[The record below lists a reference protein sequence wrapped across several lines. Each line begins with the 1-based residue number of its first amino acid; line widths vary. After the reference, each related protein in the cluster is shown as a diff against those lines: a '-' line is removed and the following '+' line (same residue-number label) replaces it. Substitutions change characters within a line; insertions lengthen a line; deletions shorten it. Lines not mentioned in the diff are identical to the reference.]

1 MIFNFYKD
9 IKFTNY
15 FKKMNFFSFLLII
28 FSISTI
34 LLKGLNLGV
43 DFKGG
48 TLIEVRVDNP
58 AINISEIRQS
68 LLKMNLGDVVVKKFG
83 KDNDFLVNIELSK
96 SNNNKNFIETVKKR
110 LSSDLGIEVNFRRV
124 ENVGPK
130 VSKELLKDGFLAIT
144 LSLIAMLFY
153 IWIRFEWQFSLAAII
168 AIVHDVLITAGIF
181 SFLSFEI
188 NLSIVAAVLTIV
200 GYSMNDTVVIFDRIR
215 ENLKKFTKISIND
228 ISNTS
233 INETLSRTLITSITT
248 LLALFSIF
256 LFGGAILKGFSFA
269 MIVGVIIGTYSSI
282 FVATPILNYT
292 NVSSK
297 TILKEDEN
305 LN

>member
-96 SNNNKNFIETVKKR
+96 SNNNKNFIETVKKKT
-110 LSSDLGIEVNFRRV
+110 F
-124 ENVGPK
+124 
-130 VSKELLKDGFLAIT
+130 
-144 LSLIAMLFY
+144 
-153 IWIRFEWQFSLAAII
+153 IRSWNR
-168 AIVHDVLITAGIF
+168 G
-181 SFLSFEI
+181 
-188 NLSIVAAVLTIV
+188 
-200 GYSMNDTVVIFDRIR
+200 
-215 ENLKKFTKISIND
+215 
-228 ISNTS
+228 
-233 INETLSRTLITSITT
+233 
-248 LLALFSIF
+248 
-256 LFGGAILKGFSFA
+256 
-269 MIVGVIIGTYSSI
+269 
-282 FVATPILNYT
+282 
-292 NVSSK
+292 
-297 TILKEDEN
+297 
-305 LN
+305 